1 VLLEAHRAKPRLP
14 SDAAAHPDA
23 DTAPS
28 PPPVTSFTA
37 VHRFEPASLCCSN
50 PIGRTV
56 SRGGWTGG
64 VTSRP
69 ARAATPTP
77 RIERRRQPPRL
88 LLDRCRAE
96 NLGGLIREGDRI
108 GRQELQVNK

>member
-1 VLLEAHRAKPRLP
+1 VLL
-14 SDAAAHPDA
+14 AAHPGA

-28 PPPVTSFTA
+28 PPPVTSLTSPSQM
-37 VHRFEPASLCCSN
+37 RRWQSIGSSPASLCCSN

-96 NLGGLIREGDRI
+96 NLGGLIWEGDRI